1 MLAVDLV
8 IRGNIMHEDDYVRL
22 AVKMEKELLIK
33 CLQRPGYA
41 AARLQSQFGY
51 SMLELQRIR
60 NGESIHKSTK

>member
-41 AARLQSQFGY
+41 ASRLQSQFGY
-51 SMLELQRIR
+51 SMLELQCIR

>member
-1 MLAVDLV
+1 
-8 IRGNIMHEDDYVRL
+8 MHEDDYVRL
-22 AVKMEKELLIK
+22 AVKMEKELFIK

-51 SMLELQRIR
+51 SMLELQCIR